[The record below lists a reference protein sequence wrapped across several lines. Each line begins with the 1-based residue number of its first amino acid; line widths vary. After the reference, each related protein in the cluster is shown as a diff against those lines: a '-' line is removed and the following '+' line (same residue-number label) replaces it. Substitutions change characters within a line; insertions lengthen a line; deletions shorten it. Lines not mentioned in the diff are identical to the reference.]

1 MFEITIV
8 RPDFKKLLKRFRLAV
23 REAAKRA
30 LKDWRADTL
39 PKHFKLGA
47 ARRYGYHKRSTKYQN
62 RKRRRGGKPALVYSG
77 AARRAMIASRGE
89 PQSTRLGKVQTVK
102 IRLPAPRH
110 FFMRLKSKQH
120 GKWPHTMAQEVGM
133 IRKDEVDKMTDRMTE
148 DICEDFWSK
157 VPTETVRF

>member
-8 RPDFKKLLKRFRLAV
+8 RPVFRKMLKRFREAT
-23 REAAKRA
+23 REAARRA

-39 PKHFKLGA
+39 PRHFKLGA
-47 ARRYGYHKRSTKYQN
+47 ARRYGYHKRTTKYQN
-62 RKRRRGGKPALVYSG
+62 HKRRMGGKPALVYSG
-77 AARRAMIASRGE
+77 DARRAMIAARGE

-110 FFMRLKSKQH
+110 FFMWLKSRQH

-133 IRKDEVDKMTDRMTE
+133 LRQDEVDRMADRMRD
-148 DICEDFWSK
+148 DIVEDFWSK
-157 VPTETVRF
+157 IETETVKY